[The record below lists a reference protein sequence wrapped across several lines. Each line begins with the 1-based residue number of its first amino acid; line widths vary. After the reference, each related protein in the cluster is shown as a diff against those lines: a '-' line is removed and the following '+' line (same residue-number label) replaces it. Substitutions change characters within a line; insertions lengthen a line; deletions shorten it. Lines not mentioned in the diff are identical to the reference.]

1 MPVLQITVENLF
13 YGSITFP
20 LPIWAASAASCARVM
35 SLPSCPAFCVSELIF
50 ACSSQQGNDIT
61 ATRSYFAEAHEKP
74 KHTCRRGMKQTRRP
88 EASVTRPAHRFVGN
102 GTAHWDCDRQAQIV
116 PSVSNPVVPGAH
128 SRRVGAPWHQR
139 HWAECK
145 NTHRLR
151 WSCGV
156 FHSRRPTHPCL
167 DPRCPTAVPTWGR
180 RPE

>member
-35 SLPSCPAFCVSELIF
+35 SLPSCPAFCVSGLMF
-50 ACSSQQGNDIT
+50 ACSSQQGNDVT

-102 GTAHWDCDRQAQIV
+102 GTAHQDCDRRAQIV
-116 PSVSNPVVPGAH
+116 PRVSNPVVPVRTAGVWVHRTVAHCGA
-128 SRRVGAPWHQR
+128 SRTAEWMGGGGELRRTRGGAT
-139 HWAECK
+139 AS
-145 NTHRLR
+145 LR
-151 WSCGV
+151 E
-156 FHSRRPTHPCL
+156 
-167 DPRCPTAVPTWGR
+167 GR
-180 RPE
+180 T